1 MLSYLPEYKL
11 IFPSTR
17 YTGQRTSV
25 DLGKVLVYSVPM
37 PKLPNVLKTTDQ
49 LTAKQR
55 KFVDIYVSNY
65 GKINKADAVRE
76 AGYNPKRV
84 NGASEIGSRL
94 TNPNLNPHVVRYLEK
109 KLNAELAKYEKDKLR
124 SYKQYERMREGAID
138 KSQYNAAINAEKN
151 IGQMAGFFVNRT
163 EVQHSSLE
171 GMSREQLEQR
181 LNELERKIGEHK
193 EIIDV
198 TPESEIISS

>member
-1 MLSYLPEYKL
+1 
-11 IFPSTR
+11 
-17 YTGQRTSV
+17 
-25 DLGKVLVYSVPM
+25 M

-109 KLNAELAKYEKDKLR
+109 NNRPLLQRALKIYSGSIVREPITSDTEPLATFNEPIDWIALKDLLFTAGEPR
-124 SYKQYERMREGAID
+124 TSD
-138 KSQYNAAINAEKN
+138 KSRPTSA
-151 IGQMAGFFVNRT
+151 
-163 EVQHSSLE
+163 
-171 GMSREQLEQR
+171 
-181 LNELERKIGEHK
+181 
-193 EIIDV
+193 
-198 TPESEIISS
+198 